1 MIQRIQTLYI
11 FLAAVL
17 TALML
22 KLNFAELAVNGELYV
37 FNAKGISSAEQTLF
51 SGLPLFLFSWLI
63 SLLHLGAIFL
73 YKRRILQI
81 RVLVFTIILLLGL
94 FGVIMYFLY
103 AAFSNAEVAFKIPI
117 TFPIIAVILDY
128 LAIRAIGKDEAL
140 IRRMNR
146 IR

>member
-11 FLAAVL
+11 LLAAIL
-17 TALML
+17 TALLL
-22 KLNFAELAVNGELYV
+22 KLNFAELTVSGEFYI
-37 FNAKGISSAEQTLF
+37 FNAKGIISGEQTLF

-73 YKRRILQI
+73 YKRRILQMRI
-81 RVLVFTIILLLGL
+81 LVFTIILLLGL
-94 FGVIMYFLY
+94 FGVMLYFLY
-103 AAFSNAEVAFKIPI
+103 ASFSGAEVAFKIPM
-117 TFPIIAVILDY
+117 TFPVIAIILDY

-140 IRRMNR
+140 IRSLNR

>member
-51 SGLPLFLFSWLI
+51 SGLPLFCSP
-63 SLLHLGAIFL
+63 G
-73 YKRRILQI
+73 
-81 RVLVFTIILLLGL
+81 
-94 FGVIMYFLY
+94 
-103 AAFSNAEVAFKIPI
+103 
-117 TFPIIAVILDY
+117 
-128 LAIRAIGKDEAL
+128 
-140 IRRMNR
+140 
-146 IR
+146 